1 MDSVLQNLDTY
12 GYLILFLYSLTG
24 GQVGLIAAALMSAST
39 KLDISWCILIA
50 FLGNAIGTNLAFFI
64 AKYYKKDFMVYIKK
78 HKRKFA
84 LGKIKFQK
92 YSVFFIFTHKYIYGL
107 KTIIP
112 VVAGMA
118 MYNQSKFLVLNTF
131 ASLVW
136 ALSVGILFYYLGG
149 IFSLELVK
157 DKFENATNPYV
168 MIPTMVCFFG
178 LVYFYLSK
186 ASNTK
191 KS

>member
-24 GQVGLIAAALMSAST
+24 GQVGLIAAALMSASS
-39 KLDISWCILIA
+39 KLDISLCILIA
-50 FLGNAIGTNLAFFI
+50 FLGNAIGTNIAFLI
-64 AKYYKKDFMVYIKK
+64 GKYYKKDFMVYIKK

-92 YSVFFIFTHKYIYGL
+92 YSVFFIFTHKYIYGV

-112 VVAGMA
+112 AIAGIT

-131 ASLVW
+131 ASLIW
-136 ALSVGILFYYLGG
+136 ALSVGSLFYYLGG
-149 IFSLELVK
+149 IFNLELVK

-168 MIPTMVCFFG
+168 MIPVVICFFG
-178 LVYFYLSK
+178 LIYMYLSK
-186 ASNTK
+186 ASLK
-191 KS
+191 QK